1 MSLKVALCY
10 YSLRNNEACCPQR
23 QIETERTELKRHSPL
38 LGNCMIYLINRIVAF
53 NPDNGS
59 LKNVVNDREVFLSSL
74 NARIL
79 HQLLKAGPVCLRR
92 EELMQQVWQQ
102 HGLTP
107 APATLN
113 QYISVTRRAL
123 VSIGLQERLI
133 ITVAKTGYRLNS
145 SIHIET
151 ESPPDVPAAVAT
163 TANSHSA
170 EQLPVSIKKK
180 PLASSMLSINL
191 LILLLVIAGLLCFLI
206 NKRYQE
212 LHKSQGVIYIGSINS
227 CPIYFLTQLRD
238 EDQQRYLNYLA
249 TNSLLTEGCLKDE
262 VILAQASRRLNM
274 SEGIGHQ
281 FIAKCSVD
289 TQGNYYHCENEY
301 TTLWPSN

>member
-1 MSLKVALCY
+1 
-10 YSLRNNEACCPQR
+10 
-23 QIETERTELKRHSPL
+23 
-38 LGNCMIYLINRIVAF
+38 MIYLINRVVAF
-53 NPDNGS
+53 NSDNGS
-59 LKNVVNDREVFLSSL
+59 LKNVINGREVFLSSL

-92 EELMQQVWQQ
+92 EELLHQVWEQY
-102 HGLTP
+102 GLTP
-107 APATLN
+107 APTTLN

-133 ITVAKTGYRLNS
+133 ITVAKTGYRLNG

-151 ESPPDVPAAVAT
+151 ENTTDSPTAVAT
-163 TANSHSA
+163 TASPHSG

-180 PLASSMLSINL
+180 PLAPSLLYINL

-212 LHKSQGVIYIGSINS
+212 LHKSQGIIYIGNINS
-227 CPIYFLTQLRD
+227 CPIYFLKQLRE
-238 EDQQRYLNYLA
+238 EDQQRYLKYLA
-249 TNSLLTEGCLKDE
+249 TNSLLTKGCLKGE

-289 TQGNYYHCENEY
+289 TQGNYYHCDSEY
-301 TTLWPSN
+301 TTLWQSN

>member
-1 MSLKVALCY
+1 
-10 YSLRNNEACCPQR
+10 
-23 QIETERTELKRHSPL
+23 
-38 LGNCMIYLINRIVAF
+38 MIYLINRIVAF

-59 LKNVVNDREVFLSSL
+59 LKNVANDREVFLSSL

-92 EELMQQVWQQ
+92 EELLHQAWQQ
-102 HGLTP
+102 YGLNP

-123 VSIGLQERLI
+123 VGIGLQERLI

-151 ESPPDVPAAVAT
+151 EKMADAPAAVAT
-163 TANSHSA
+163 TASA
-170 EQLPVSIKKK
+170 SSGEQLPVSIKKK
-180 PLASSMLSINL
+180 PLAASMLSIALLVLL
-191 LILLLVIAGLLCFLI
+191 LIIAGVFCFLI

-212 LHKSQGVIYIGSINS
+212 LHKSQGVIYVGSINS
-227 CPIYFLTQLRD
+227 CPIYFLKKLRD
-238 EDQQRYLNYLA
+238 EDQQRYLKYLA
-249 TNSLLTEGCLKDE
+249 TNSLLTEGCLKGE

-289 TQGNYYHCENEY
+289 TQGNYYHCESEY
-301 TTLWPSN
+301 TTLWQSN

>member
-1 MSLKVALCY
+1 
-10 YSLRNNEACCPQR
+10 
-23 QIETERTELKRHSPL
+23 
-38 LGNCMIYLINRIVAF
+38 MIYLINRVVAF
-53 NPDNGS
+53 NSDNGS
-59 LKNVVNDREVFLSSL
+59 LKNVVNDREIFLSSL

-92 EELMQQVWQQ
+92 EELLHQVWEQY
-102 HGLTP
+102 GLTP

-145 SIHIET
+145 SIHVETEDSPAAIET
-151 ESPPDVPAAVAT
+151 TISL
-163 TANSHSA
+163 HSA

-180 PLASSMLSINL
+180 PLASSSLYINL
-191 LILLLVIAGLLCFLI
+191 MILLLVIAGLLCFLI

-212 LHKSQGVIYIGSINS
+212 LHKTQSVIYIGNINS
-227 CPIYFLTQLRD
+227 CPIYFLKQLRD

-249 TNSLLTEGCLKDE
+249 SNSLLTEGCLKDE
-262 VILAQASRRLNM
+262 IILAQASRRLNM

>member
-1 MSLKVALCY
+1 
-10 YSLRNNEACCPQR
+10 
-23 QIETERTELKRHSPL
+23 
-38 LGNCMIYLINRIVAF
+38 MIYLINRVVAF

-59 LKNVVNDREVFLSSL
+59 LKNVINDREVFLSSL

-92 EELMQQVWQQ
+92 EELLRQVWEQ

-151 ESPPDVPAAVAT
+151 EPTAEASAVVT
-163 TANSHSA
+163 TAANSPTA

-180 PLASSMLSINL
+180 PLASPMLYINL

-206 NKRYQE
+206 NERYQE

-227 CPIYFLTQLRD
+227 CPIYFLKKLRD
-238 EDQQRYLNYLA
+238 EDQQRYLKYLA

-301 TTLWPSN
+301 TTLWQSN

>member
-1 MSLKVALCY
+1 
-10 YSLRNNEACCPQR
+10 
-23 QIETERTELKRHSPL
+23 
-38 LGNCMIYLINRIVAF
+38 MIYLINKVVAF

-59 LKNVVNDREVFLSSL
+59 LKNVINDREVFLSSL

-79 HQLLKAGPVCLRR
+79 HQLLTAGPVCLRR
-92 EELMQQVWQQ
+92 EELLHQVWQQ

-123 VSIGLQERLI
+123 VAIGLQERLI
-133 ITVAKTGYRLNS
+133 ITVAKTGYRLNN

-151 ESPPDVPAAVAT
+151 ENSAGSPDEVGTAA
-163 TANSHSA
+163 SPHSA
-170 EQLPVSIKKK
+170 EQLPISFKKK
-180 PLASSMLSINL
+180 PLAPSLLYINL
-191 LILLLVIAGLLCFLI
+191 LTLLLIVAGLLCFLI

-212 LHKSQGVIYIGSINS
+212 LHKSQGVIYIGNINS
-227 CPIYFLTQLRD
+227 CPIYFLKKLRD
-238 EDQQRYLNYLA
+238 EDQQRYLKYLA

-281 FIAKCSVD
+281 FIAKCSID
-289 TQGNYYHCENEY
+289 TQGNYYHCESEY
-301 TTLWPSN
+301 TTLWQSN

>member
-1 MSLKVALCY
+1 
-10 YSLRNNEACCPQR
+10 
-23 QIETERTELKRHSPL
+23 
-38 LGNCMIYLINRIVAF
+38 MIYLINRVVSF
-53 NPDNGS
+53 NSDNGS
-59 LKNVVNDREVFLSSL
+59 LKNIVNDREVFLSSL

-92 EELMQQVWQQ
+92 EDLLQQVWQQ
-102 HGLTP
+102 YGLTP

-145 SIHIET
+145 SIYIET
-151 ESPPDVPAAVAT
+151 QATPLPPSEAPVAA
-163 TANSHSA
+163 NPLSHT
-170 EQLPVSIKKK
+170 LPTHIKKK
-180 PLASSMLSINL
+180 ALTTSLLSFNL
-191 LILLLVIAGLLCFLI
+191 MVALLVIAGALCFLI

-212 LHKSQGVIYIGSINS
+212 MNRSQGVIYIGKINN
-227 CPIYFLTQLRD
+227 CPIYFIKQIRA
-238 EDQQRYLNYLA
+238 EDQKSYLKFLA
-249 TNSLLTEGCLKDE
+249 TNSLVAEGCIKDE

-281 FIAKCSVD
+281 FIAKCSID

-301 TTLWPSN
+301 TTLWQSN